1 MSDKKHNDPLED
13 LFKEKVNDPDI
24 AYQESDWL
32 ALEKKL
38 DEKAAYVTRQK
49 RIRLA
54 AAAVIIFMSLIGYFT
69 YQNYSSINSL
79 NERLEG
85 QITQNELSEPQA
97 VTPQD
102 QPQSVTDSETSEEP
116 EGIDPVE
123 TAEPL
128 NDPIGQVTEEEEE
141 SSESDIETTEVNNLN
156 EQNVVFNSDLKD
168 RLVSVSNVDTGSTL
182 PSLSRG
188 SQLPDVPLYAT
199 ASASGDR
206 PGIVH
211 SGNGISD
218 EQTLNT
224 GSRLNIGIVVSPDI
238 STAGGIRQFEQPGY
252 KFGIRTGYELTP
264 NISIETGIIRSS
276 VRYSAGIGSYDPPGY
291 QDNPNNLSSIYAEC
305 MILDIPLNVTFNFW
319 NLSNSRFF
327 ASAGLSSYV
336 MLSEDYTF
344 SYDYSYYGQE
354 TNYSERSGKAHLF
367 SNSSLSIGYEYD
379 IHKNWSL
386 SAEPF
391 IKIPLKEVGWGNAR
405 LYTLGTFVTLNY
417 RL

>member
-32 ALEKKL
+32 ALEKKM

-54 AAAVIIFMSLIGYFT
+54 AAAAIIFMSLIGYFT
-69 YQNYSSINSL
+69 YQNYNNINSL
-79 NERLEG
+79 NEKLEG
-85 QITQNELSEPQA
+85 QITQNEPSEPQA
-97 VTPQD
+97 ETPQE
-102 QPQSVTDSETSEEP
+102 QPQPIPDPETSEEP

-123 TAEPL
+123 PDEPL
-128 NDPIGQVTEEEEE
+128 NDPIAQVTEKEGE
-141 SSESDIETTEVNNLN
+141 SSESDIETTEANNLN
-156 EQNVVFNSDLKD
+156 EQKVVFNSDLKN
-168 RLVSVSNVDTGSTL
+168 RLVSVSNVDEESIL

-188 SQLPDVPLYAT
+188 SQLPDLPLYA
-199 ASASGDR
+199 AVSASGDR
-206 PGIVH
+206 TGIVH
-211 SGNGISD
+211 SGNRISD
-218 EQTLNT
+218 EQALNT
-224 GSRLNIGIVVSPDI
+224 GSRLNIGIVVSPDL

-252 KFGIRTGYELTP
+252 KFGIRTGYQLTP

-291 QDNPNNLSSIYAEC
+291 QNNPNNLSSIYAEC

-391 IKIPLKEVGWGNAR
+391 IKVPLKEVGWGNAR

>member
-1 MSDKKHNDPLED
+1 MSEKNHNDPLED
-13 LFKEKVNDPDI
+13 LFKKKANEPDI
-24 AYQESDWL
+24 SYQENDWL

-38 DEKAAYVTRQK
+38 DEKAAYVARQK

-69 YQNYSSINSL
+69 YHNYNNINSL
-79 NERLEG
+79 NEKLDDR
-85 QITQNELSEPQA
+85 ITQNEAPEA
-97 VTPQD
+97 PQD
-102 QPQSVTDSETSEEP
+102 SPKEQPQTDPSEGSEDIDIKKP
-116 EGIDPVE
+116 ESPM
-123 TAEPL
+123 
-128 NDPIGQVTEEEEE
+128 NDPIVQALDEERQDSNIEEETTGQNKPIVQDVASTPNLEE
-141 SSESDIETTEVNNLN
+141 YSISVADIDV
-156 EQNVVFNSDLKD
+156 K
-168 RLVSVSNVDTGSTL
+168 SNI
-182 PSLSRG
+182 PALSRG
-188 SQLPDVPLYAT
+188 SQVPDKPLIAMT
-199 ASASGDR
+199 TESG
-206 PGIVH
+206 GH
-211 SGNGISD
+211 SGFTNSERTFSENAFIK
-218 EQTLNT
+218 T
-224 GSRLNIGIVVSPDI
+224 GSRFSIGLVVSPDL

-252 KFGIRTGYELTP
+252 KFGLKTSYKLTS

-276 VRYSAGIGSYDPPGY
+276 VRYSAGIQNYDPPGY
-291 QDNPNNLSSIYAEC
+291 PNNNTNLSSIYAEC

-344 SYDYSYYGQE
+344 SYDYSYYGQK

>member
-24 AYQESDWL
+24 AFQESDWL

-38 DEKAAYVTRQK
+38 DKKAAYVTRQK
-49 RIRLA
+49 KIRLA
-54 AAAVIIFMSLIGYFT
+54 AAAVILFMSLIGYFT
-69 YQNYSSINSL
+69 YQNYNDINSL
-79 NERLEG
+79 NDRLEG
-85 QITQNELSEPQA
+85 QVTQNDTSEPQSQGS
-97 VTPQD
+97 QD
-102 QPQSVTDSETSEEP
+102 QPQNASNPDNSEQP
-116 EGIDPVE
+116 EGVDNVEPVK
-123 TAEPL
+123 PL
-128 NDPIGQVTEEEEE
+128 NDTAGQVMAEGSK
-141 SSESDIETTEVNNLN
+141 SSKSDIGATEVKKPI
-156 EQNVVFNSDLKD
+156 EQNVAFNPDLKD
-168 RLVSVSNVDTGSTL
+168 RLVAVSDFEAESTL
-182 PSLSRG
+182 PSLSKG
-188 SQLPDVPLYAT
+188 SQIPDIPLYAT
-199 ASASGDR
+199 ASASGGR
-206 PGIVH
+206 PRIVH
-211 SGNGISD
+211 SSNRFTD
-218 EQTLNT
+218 DQTLDT
-224 GSRLNIGIVVSPDI
+224 KSRLNIGIVVSPDL

-252 KFGIRTGYELTP
+252 KFGIRTSYDLAP
-264 NISIETGIIRSS
+264 NISIETGIIRSN
-276 VRYSAGIGSYDPPGY
+276 VRYSAGISSYDLPGY
-291 QDNPNNLSSIYAEC
+291 QNNPNNLSSIYAEC

-344 SYDYSYYGQE
+344 SYDYSYPGQE
-354 TNYSERSGKAHLF
+354 TNYSERSGKTHLF

-405 LYTLGTFVTLNY
+405 LYTLGSFVTLNY